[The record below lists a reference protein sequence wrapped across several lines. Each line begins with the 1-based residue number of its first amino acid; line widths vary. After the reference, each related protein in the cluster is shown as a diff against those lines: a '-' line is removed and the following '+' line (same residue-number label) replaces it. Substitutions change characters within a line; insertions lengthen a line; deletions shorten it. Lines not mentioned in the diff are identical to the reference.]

1 MSNPQITPIE
11 YSSEQ
16 ITKIVLTNI
25 VKMMSSRGLI
35 SPDKLNDKINELI
48 NTNSLDNI
56 YSIALDN
63 PIINESDP
71 YFNGSILHI
80 ALIDQKITTLNKA
93 HPMMKFINQNKHNQ
107 KLLVMKTIN
116 EKSKYLLKQNNNT
129 EIFSEIN
136 LMDDLINWLGMPTH
150 IPLSQKEGE
159 NVMNEYMATKSNM
172 SKILDTEPAACY
184 FNLRPGQVVKILRS
198 DFTIFYRMTVK
209 NNVLAEN

>member
-1 MSNPQITPIE
+1 MSNPQIIPIE
-11 YSSEQ
+11 YNSEQ

-35 SPDKLNDKINELI
+35 LPDKLNDKIDKLI

-56 YSIALDN
+56 YSITLDN

-71 YFNGSILHI
+71 DFDGSILHI

-93 HPMMKFINQNKHNQ
+93 HPMMNFINQNKHNQ
-107 KLLVMKTIN
+107 KMLVMKTIN

-129 EIFSEIN
+129 EIFSEVD
-136 LMDDLINWLGMPTH
+136 LMDDLINWLGVPVH

-159 NVMNEYMATKSNM
+159 SVMNEYLATKSNM
-172 SKILDTEPAACY
+172 SKILDTEPVACY
-184 FNLRPGQVVKILRS
+184 YNLRPGQVVKILRS
-198 DFTIFYRMTVK
+198 DFTIFYRITVK